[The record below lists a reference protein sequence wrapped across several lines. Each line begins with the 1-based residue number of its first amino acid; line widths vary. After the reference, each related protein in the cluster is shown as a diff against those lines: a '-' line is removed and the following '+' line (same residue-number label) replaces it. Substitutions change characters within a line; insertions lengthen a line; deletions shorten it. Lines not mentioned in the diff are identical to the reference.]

1 MPDKIVS
8 LDEYLNS
15 KAYGGVQRKHFARE
29 DGVVL
34 KALPA
39 AMVEKAKFD
48 KSAGTIRFIMSAE
61 VEDRDRD
68 IVVQAGLDTSE
79 FEKNPVAPWGHQ
91 ARDMPVGQWSD
102 ITKTLTGRP
111 KRTEGTLKL
120 TKGEPQAD
128 RLALHLEAGSIR
140 ACSIGFMPKSI
151 ERREVPDE
159 MKDDYFYPG
168 YMIHEAELYEC
179 SPCSI
184 PANPAA
190 LAKAAADGDA
200 LSREIIEQVLDC
212 WDRKDGLIVPRKAF
226 ENAHRQGAGDRKS
239 FVLAGERFT
248 AWKDAAGEPHLEKAD
263 DVKRGDFVSWSA
275 SGSTA
280 RGKVDSVKT
289 DGDIEVPGAT
299 VTGTADDPAA
309 KITVWQQSDG
319 TWAATDVKVAH
330 KCSTLTKIEALKD
343 AGVDS
348 DDLAD
353 GIVSKLLRVLGLKSR
368 TDAADPKP
376 EETGEKPAPEPT
388 PEQKLKSDLA
398 RDLPALIA
406 KHEMIEADATMA
418 ALDAEMANHVAA

>member
-1 MPDKIVS
+1 MMATKRVS
-8 LDEYLNS
+8 LDEYLAS
-15 KAYGGVQRKHFARE
+15 KAYGGVTRKHFARD

-48 KSAGTIRFIMSAE
+48 KAAGTIRFIMSAE

-68 IVVQAGLDTSE
+68 IVVQAGLDTVE

-168 YMIHEAELYEC
+168 YLIHEAELYEC

-190 LAKAAADGDA
+190 LAKAAAAGDA

-212 WDRKDGLIVPRKAF
+212 WDLKDGLIVPRKAF
-226 ENAHRQGAGDRKS
+226 ED
-239 FVLAGERFT
+239 
-248 AWKDAAGEPHLEKAD
+248 
-263 DVKRGDFVSWSA
+263 
-275 SGSTA
+275 
-280 RGKVDSVKT
+280 
-289 DGDIEVPGAT
+289 
-299 VTGTADDPAA
+299 
-309 KITVWQQSDG
+309 
-319 TWAATDVKVAH
+319 AH
-330 KCSTLTKIEALKD
+330 KHATGHATSVQALRVSVDTGEAHEHIQ
-343 AGVDS
+343 A
-348 DDLAD
+348 LAD
-353 GIVSKLLRVLGLKSR
+353 GAEKAEGALTKLLVALGLKGR

-388 PEQKLKSDLA
+388 PEEKLRA
-398 RDLPALIA
+398 QFAADLPALTA
-406 KHEMIEADATMA
+406 KHEMIEADARVA
-418 ALDAEMANHVAA
+418 ALDAEMAQHTA

>member
-1 MPDKIVS
+1 MASKRVS
-8 LDEYLNS
+8 IDEYLAS
-15 KAYGGVQRKHFARE
+15 RGYGGVERKHFARD

-48 KSAGTIRFIMSAE
+48 KEAGTIRFVMSAE

-68 IVVQAGLDTSE
+68 IVVQAGLDTAE

-102 ITKTLTGRP
+102 IAKVLSGRP

-159 MKDDYFYPG
+159 MKGDYFYPG

-179 SPCSI
+179 SPVSI

-190 LAKAAADGDA
+190 LAKAAAGGDA

-212 WDRKDGLIVPRKAF
+212 WDLKDGLIVPRKAF
-226 ENAHRQGAGDRKS
+226 EDAHRQASGDRTS
-239 FVLAGERFT
+239 HTISIGIDT
-248 AWKDAAGEPHLEKAD
+248 GDAHEHIKA
-263 DVKRGDFVSWSA
+263 
-275 SGSTA
+275 
-280 RGKVDSVKT
+280 
-289 DGDIEVPGAT
+289 
-299 VTGTADDPAA
+299 
-309 KITVWQQSDG
+309 
-319 TWAATDVKVAH
+319 
-330 KCSTLTKIEALKD
+330 
-343 AGVDS
+343 
-348 DDLAD
+348 LAD
-353 GIVSKLLRVLGLKSR
+353 GAEKAECALSKLLGMLGLKGKAEE
-368 TDAADPKP
+368 AADPAP
-376 EETGEKPAPEPT
+376 EQDGKKPAPEPT
-388 PEQKLKSDLA
+388 PEQKLKADISA
-398 RDLPALIA
+398 DLPAL
-406 KHEMIEADATMA
+406 A
-418 ALDAEMANHVAA
+418 ALHDRIERRNAIAERHADLEARLSA

>member
-1 MPDKIVS
+1 MASRYVP
-8 LDEYLNS
+8 LDEYLDA
-15 KAYGGVQRKHFARE
+15 KGYGGVSRKHFARD
-29 DGVVL
+29 DGLVL

-39 AMVEKAKFD
+39 AMVEKAKFN
-48 KSAGTIRFIMSAE
+48 KAEGTIRFVMSAE

-68 IVVQAGLDTSE
+68 IVVQAGLDVSE

-91 ARDMPVGQWSD
+91 ARDMPVGQWSN

-226 ENAHRQGAGDRKS
+226 ED
-239 FVLAGERFT
+239 
-248 AWKDAAGEPHLEKAD
+248 
-263 DVKRGDFVSWSA
+263 
-275 SGSTA
+275 
-280 RGKVDSVKT
+280 
-289 DGDIEVPGAT
+289 
-299 VTGTADDPAA
+299 
-309 KITVWQQSDG
+309 
-319 TWAATDVKVAH
+319 AH
-330 KCSTLTKIEALKD
+330 KQATGQRTTSHTMKLSVDTSEASEHIK
-343 AGVDS
+343 A
-348 DDLAD
+348 LAD
-353 GIVSKLLRVLGLKSR
+353 GAEKAEGALGKLLTALGLKSR

-376 EETGEKPAPEPT
+376 QETGEKPAPEPT
-388 PEQKLKSDLA
+388 PEQKTRETMK
-398 RDLPALIA
+398 RDLPALSA
-406 KHEMIEADATMA
+406 MADRIERRNA
-418 ALDAEMANHVAA
+418 ALDRLKAVEERMDADASA

>member
-1 MPDKIVS
+1 MATKRVS
-8 LDEYLNS
+8 LDEYLAS
-15 KAYGGVQRKHFARE
+15 KAYGGVSRKHFARD

-48 KSAGTIRFIMSAE
+48 KATGTIRFIMSAE

-68 IVVQAGLDTSE
+68 IVVQAGLDTVE

-102 ITKTLTGRP
+102 ISKTLTGRP

-159 MKDDYFYPG
+159 AKDDYFYPG

-190 LAKAAADGDA
+190 LAKAAAAGDA
-200 LSREIIEQVLDC
+200 LSREMIEQVLDC
-212 WDRKDGLIVPRKAF
+212 WDLRDGLIVPRKAF
-226 ENAHRQGAGDRKS
+226 EDAHRDAGPAKS
-239 FVLAGERFT
+239 TVVFSGKTFEVKAG
-248 AWKDAAGEPHLEKAD
+248 
-263 DVKRGDFVSWSA
+263 
-275 SGSTA
+275 
-280 RGKVDSVKT
+280 
-289 DGDIEVPGAT
+289 
-299 VTGTADDPAA
+299 
-309 KITVWQQSDG
+309 SDG
-319 TWAATDVKVAH
+319 APVLQAVEPTEAERITDA
-330 KCSTLTKIEALKD
+330 IEKD
-343 AGVDS
+343 EG
-348 DDLAD
+348 
-353 GIVSKLLRVLGLKSR
+353 LLSRFAKALGLKGR

-388 PEQKLKSDLA
+388 PEEKLRA
-398 RDLPALIA
+398 QFAADLPALTA
-406 KHEMIEADATMA
+406 KHEMIEADARVA
-418 ALDAEMANHVAA
+418 ALDVEMAQHTA